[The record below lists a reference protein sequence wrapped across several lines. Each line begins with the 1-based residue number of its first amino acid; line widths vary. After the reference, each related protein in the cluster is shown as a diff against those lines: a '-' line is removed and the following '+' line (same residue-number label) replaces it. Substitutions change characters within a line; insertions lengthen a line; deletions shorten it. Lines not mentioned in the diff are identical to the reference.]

1 MNNTLDRVAGVIRET
16 FGVDDIDVTPETVA
30 EDVPGWDSLSHT
42 ILILSLEEA
51 FGIELPA
58 DTRGFANLGELV
70 ATIDRLV
77 G

>member
-1 MNNTLDRVAGVIRET
+1 MNSTLDRVAGVIRET
-16 FGVDDIDVTPETVA
+16 FGVDDIDVMPETVA

>member
-1 MNNTLDRVAGVIRET
+1 MSSTLDRIAGVIRET
-16 FGVDDIDVTPETVA
+16 FGVDDIDVTLETMA

-58 DTRGFANLGELV
+58 ETRGFANLGELV